1 MAAKKVREA
10 WSVEQRLEFIDFRL
24 YWEGTIRRGD
34 ICEKF
39 GVSIQQASID
49 LARYRESAPD
59 NLTYDTSKKR
69 YFAATRF
76 KPLFYTPNPDRY
88 LAQLRTI
95 KEDVIE
101 PEETMM
107 SDMPEC
113 DVLPIPARDV
123 SAHKLKQIL
132 TAIRD
137 GLSISVEY
145 QSMNEKRPE
154 PTWRSITPHA
164 LGSDGLR
171 WHARAFCHLEER
183 FKDFIISR
191 CLRVGRLGAPHPHA
205 KDDRDWNTFFDVIL
219 VPNPNFG
226 AAQKRTIELDYGMKD
241 GTCKLRVRHALL
253 YYFNKRM
260 RLDVSEIH
268 DRPKET
274 PVVVKN
280 REAYEEALTLRTT

>member
-1 MAAKKVREA
+1 MAIKKSQEV

-24 YWEGTIRRGD
+24 FWEGTIRRGD

-49 LARYRESAPD
+49 IAKYRESAPE
-59 NLTYDTSKKR
+59 NLVYDTSKKR
-69 YFAATRF
+69 YFAVSRF
-76 KPLFYTPNPDRY
+76 KPVFYAPNPDRY
-88 LAQLRTI
+88 LAQLRAI
-95 KEDVIE
+95 KEDVIGKD
-101 PEETMM
+101 ETMM
-107 SDMPEC
+107 GELPDC

-123 SAHKLKQIL
+123 SAHKLKQFL
-132 TAIRD
+132 MAIR
-137 GLSISVEY
+137 GQNSISIEY
-145 QSMNEKRPE
+145 QSMNDARPE

-171 WHARAFCHLEER
+171 WHARAYCHLEER

-191 CLRVGRLGAPHPHA
+191 CLRVGKLDNPHPNAMNDH
-205 KDDRDWNTFFDVIL
+205 DWNSFFDVIL
-219 VPNPNFG
+219 IPNPNFG
-226 AAQKRTIELDYGMKD
+226 EAQKRTIELDYGMRD
-241 GTCKLRVRHALL
+241 GSCKVRVRHALL

-260 RLDVSEIH
+260 RLDVSEKH

-280 REAYEEALTLRTT
+280 REDYDKALAFRTT